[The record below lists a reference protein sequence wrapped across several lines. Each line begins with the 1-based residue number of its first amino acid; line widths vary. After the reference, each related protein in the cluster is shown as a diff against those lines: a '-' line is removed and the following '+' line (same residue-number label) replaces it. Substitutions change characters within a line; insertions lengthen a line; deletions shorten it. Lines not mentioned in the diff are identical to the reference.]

1 MSLNH
6 QLSETNGQNSALK
19 EQKKVGFQKS
29 TNRKQFKL
37 SKAKTCYTFMY
48 HIIIKKKI
56 TYQFKLVTQGTKFKN
71 INPLLKSSL
80 SELVIRGDR
89 HTIAAKQ

>member
-6 QLSETNGQNSALK
+6 QLSETNGQNGALK
-19 EQKKVGFQKS
+19 EQKKVAFQKN
-29 TNRKQFKL
+29 TNRKQCYTL
-37 SKAKTCYTFMY
+37 ATCYTFRY
-48 HIIIKKKI
+48 IIIKKKT
-56 TYQFKLVTQGTKFKN
+56 TYKFKLVTQDTKFKN